1 MVESLQIDSQPT
13 LANPMIPEVVENKK
27 GVELRL
33 PISIPDLAGG
43 SNPTEV
49 LLQFGCY
56 EMGQERTGVHGRIEA
71 FLVFKYGSGRER
83 KDLLSF
89 TRCNIIDDDRRTRFA
104 GKVFKRFSSYG
115 DLPSIYN
122 KNDLTAD
129 LDAFC
134 YEAFPAWLG
143 TTRSRVVLGNPDLP
157 LNFTIEPFILENSGT
172 ILYARPKRAKS
183 YVSQLMALCVDA
195 NLSSFWPVTQGNS
208 LYINLERNNDSLVR
222 RLGHLNKAM
231 GLDPFRG
238 MRMLEGRGKTL
249 YQLMDSINMDIEE
262 FGTNLIVL
270 DSISRSGMGDLNENR
285 TGTRIIDNLNQLI
298 EGRKCSWLAIGHTS
312 WAEEHVFGSIQFEA
326 GADSMVALRSDRNP
340 RDKSELGIW
349 LDIAAANDTA
359 NASTDIMAF
368 KFGPN
373 GVKSIRKAKAEE
385 FPSLMEKAIKGEPQ
399 HIQIY
404 ADLKEYG
411 ASTPKEIVERTE
423 IARGSV
429 GRVLNEHPEMFEHAI
444 DTDSGK
450 ELPEWVYIPKGNKN
464 ESAA

>member
-1 MVESLQIDSQPT
+1 
-13 LANPMIPEVVENKK
+13 MIPEVVENKK

-298 EGRKCSWLAIGHTS
+298 EG
-312 WAEEHVFGSIQFEA
+312 
-326 GADSMVALRSDRNP
+326 
-340 RDKSELGIW
+340 LGIW

-444 DTDSGK
+444 DPDSGK